1 MYYLASFVGIGT
13 MRTMLAPQLV
23 AVIAAVGFANVPNR
37 APAADVLLPNVS
49 PGIIPGARI
58 TSSDAN
64 AIFVPMVINKAV
76 VIDLPGDI
84 KDVLVSSPATVNA
97 FVKSKRRAYLTAIA
111 VGQANVFFFDPEGRQ
126 IGAFDVSVR
135 SRQAPSPFLGSPEP
149 EIAVTVYLG
158 PTGANL
164 PLNCTPTNC
173 IVPSKPDTAQDS
185 DVSVSVS
192 TDKK

>member
-1 MYYLASFVGIGT
+1 MNHLADFVGIDT
-13 MRTMLAPQLV
+13 MRVMLAPRV
-23 AVIAAVGFANVPNR
+23 FAVIASVGFATVPNR
-37 APAADVLLPNVS
+37 VPAADVSLPS
-49 PGIIPGARI
+49 APGVRI

-111 VGQANVFFFDPEGRQ
+111 VGQANVFFFDAEGRQ

-135 SRQAPSPFLGSPEP
+135 ARQAPAPFLGKPEP
-149 EIAVTVYLG
+149 EIAVTVFRG
-158 PTGANL
+158 NSGASL

-173 IVPSKPDTAQDS
+173 IMPSKPDTVQDS
-185 DVSVSVS
+185 DVPVS
-192 TDKK
+192 TEKK